1 MPHKL
6 GATIDMRIITIEEHY
21 WYRPLS
27 ERTDIAH
34 YFEQMHHPACNKL
47 GDVGSQRIA
56 EMDKN
61 GIDYQILSH
70 FDPGAQELD
79 GPDAVTL
86 AREANDMLGDATKK
100 NPDRLGG
107 FATLATQEPKA
118 AAEELERTVRQY
130 GFKGAMIN
138 GHTHG
143 EYLDD
148 PKFWIILEVA
158 EALGVPIYL
167 HPTTPP
173 PEVMKAYYNNYLDEG
188 LHLASWGFGV
198 ESGTHALRLIYSGA
212 LDRFPNLN
220 IILGHMGELLPFQ
233 MWRLD
238 RYYMPTAWWKPE
250 SLKAKSKLK
259 RSPSQYIRDQFYVTT
274 SGNFSYPALLCT
286 MLELGADRILFAV
299 DYPMD
304 ENQAAVQFLKT
315 VPISQDDREKIAH
328 KNAERLLNCATQV
341 PAGGSSR

>member
-1 MPHKL
+1 M
-6 GATIDMRIITIEEHY
+6 IDFTPMRIITIEEHY

-27 ERTDIAH
+27 QKTDIAH
-34 YFEQMHHPACNKL
+34 FFEDMKHPACNKL
-47 GDVGSQRIA
+47 GDVGNGRLA
-56 EMDKN
+56 EMDRN
-61 GIDYQILSH
+61 GIDFQILSH
-70 FDPGAQELD
+70 FDPGAQELTD
-79 GPDAVTL
+79 VAEATQL
-86 AREANDMLGDATKK
+86 ARAANDMLGDSVKSH
-100 NPDRLGG
+100 PDRFGG
-107 FATLATQEPKA
+107 FATLATQDPKG

-148 PKFWIILEVA
+148 PKFWIILECA

-188 LHLASWGFGV
+188 MHLASWGFGI
-198 ESGTHALRLIYSGA
+198 ECGTHALRLIYSGA
-212 LDRFPNLN
+212 LDRFPNLK
-220 IILGHMGELLPFQ
+220 IILGHMGEMLPFQ

-238 RYYMPTAWWKPE
+238 RYYMPTAWWKPDAE
-250 SLKAKSKLK
+250 KAKSKLK
-259 RSPSQYIRDQFYVTT
+259 RAPSQYIRDQFYVTT

-286 MLELGADRILFAV
+286 MLELGTDHILFSV

-304 ENQAAVQFLKT
+304 ENQAGIKFLKSI
-315 VPISQDDREKIAH
+315 PISEEDRAKIAH
-328 KNAERLLNCATQV
+328 KNAEILLNCAPMV
-341 PAGGSSR
+341 PAGGVSR